1 MRCVCRVCSVV
12 GREREESCREPNTPG
27 SERRRVC
34 CCIRVEG
41 ITVSLWLRQEG
52 LLGTNALHICRASH
66 YTQTHMRRDSRSK
79 PLQTLKTHIGV
90 PSSPQNN
97 TRSLCFKQ
105 PARQAPLSRVPP
117 LLPSHSIARNPE
129 YTQPAKPSPPN
140 ITAPLLLFSHLDIN
154 TFYAPHERHSP
165 GASGCCACS
174 MLSASFDALRCSD
187 FWSTVNL
194 IASAAALVRR

>member
-1 MRCVCRVCSVV
+1 MCVRCVCRVCSVV
-12 GREREESCREPNTPG
+12 GREREESCREPNIPG

-105 PARQAPLSRVPP
+105 PARQAPLSLSRLSCLPTLLPETPNTHSPQTPP
-117 LLPSHSIARNPE
+117 LQILPPPFSSSLTLRYKYFLRAARE
-129 YTQPAKPSPPN
+129 AL
-140 ITAPLLLFSHLDIN
+140 ARRLRLLRLL
-154 TFYAPHERHSP
+154 
-165 GASGCCACS
+165 
-174 MLSASFDALRCSD
+174 DALG
-187 FWSTVNL
+187 VL
-194 IASAAALVRR
+194 RRLPL